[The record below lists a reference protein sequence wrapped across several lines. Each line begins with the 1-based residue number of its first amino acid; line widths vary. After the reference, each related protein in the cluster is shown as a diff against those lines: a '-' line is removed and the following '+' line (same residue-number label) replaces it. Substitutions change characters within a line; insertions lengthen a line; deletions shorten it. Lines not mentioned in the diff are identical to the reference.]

1 MANRNPTGLQ
11 LKAKAQASED
21 VFKSKMKAASDR
33 QFSNVNRYYQVVLK
47 PCGRVVHDRMSMSEF
62 ISWAG
67 SAARSYELR
76 PI

>member
-21 VFKSKMKAASDR
+21 VFKSKMKAASNN
-33 QFSNVNRYYQVVLK
+33 QFSSVTKYYRVVLK
-47 PCGRVVHDRMSMSEF
+47 PCGRVIHDRMSMFEF

-76 PI
+76 QI